1 MRKVR
6 RHLRS
11 SVQIRTLCVAGYN
24 DYWNL
29 IGLNQLKSPVK
40 DLKIYDRFGKILKQ
54 LTTNSQGW
62 DGSYNDKIMPSD
74 DYWYTIELQNGKV
87 IKGHFALKR

>member
-1 MRKVR
+1 
-6 RHLRS
+6 
-11 SVQIRTLCVAGYN
+11 VQIRTLCVAGYN